1 MEEGKRLT
9 KDTENQNETQMS
21 RGKKL
26 WKDYGYLLVTMVTV
40 LLLCKVIGQL
50 AYVPSG
56 SMETTLPTKSLTI
69 GWRLPY
75 FAADPTPKRGDV
87 VTFYSDELG
96 KVLVKRVIGLPGDE
110 ITFVDGFVWINGV
123 QLDESYLPR
132 QGETFCDG
140 SFTVPEGCFFAMGD
154 NRTGS
159 HDCRFFEDHYIPV
172 EKIQAKIFLAVSV
185 GSNHS
190 WQGVRFITK

>member
-1 MEEGKRLT
+1 MEEGKRLKGNT
-9 KDTENQNETQMS
+9 KSEEAPKLS
-21 RGKKL
+21 RGKQL
-26 WKDYGYLLVTMVTV
+26 WKDYGYLLVTVITV

-75 FAADPTPKRGDV
+75 FVADPTPKRGDV

-96 KVLVKRVIGLPGDE
+96 KVLVKRVIGLPGDTVE
-110 ITFVDGFVWINGV
+110 FVDGYVWINGV

-132 QGETFCDG
+132 QGETVCSENFQ
-140 SFTVPEGCFFAMGD
+140 VPNGCFFAMGD

-159 HDCRFFEDHYIPV
+159 HDCRFFNNHYIPV
-172 EKIQAKIFLAVSV
+172 EKIQAKVILAISV
-185 GSNHS
+185 GSDHS
-190 WQGVRFITK
+190 WQGVHFITK